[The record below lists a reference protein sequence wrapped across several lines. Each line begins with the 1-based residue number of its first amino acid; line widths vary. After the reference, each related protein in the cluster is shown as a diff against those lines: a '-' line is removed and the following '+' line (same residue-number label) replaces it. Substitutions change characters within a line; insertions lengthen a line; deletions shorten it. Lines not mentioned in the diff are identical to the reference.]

1 MGELELRLL
10 GPVDVRVQGRTM
22 YMGPPRQRCVL
33 AALAVD
39 AGRPVQIDTVIGRV
53 WGDMPPDGVHHAIY
67 VYVSRIR
74 GMLRAAAGDGAPVS
88 LARGSRGYVLGLAP
102 DQVDVHRFRALVGQA
117 AAGPDGR
124 LARNLRD
131 ALDLWHGTPLA
142 DVPGDW
148 AARTREAWRQQ
159 HVETVATWAQAEL
172 RLANPTAVIT
182 ALTELVAEQ
191 PLAETLVAILMRALI
206 RTGHAADALDYYRA
220 TRQRLAEQLG
230 VDPGPELRRAH
241 ELALRGE
248 ADLPAPREPAVVRGP
263 QPIPAGA
270 DRPVPA
276 QLPWNVV
283 GFCGRTSQI
292 AALDAVLPTHGG
304 QPSSTVVVVSGMAG
318 VGKTALAVHWA
329 HRVASRF
336 TDGQLYV
343 DLRGFD
349 PGGSVLP
356 AGEAV
361 RGFLDALGVA
371 AQRVPTDVD
380 SRAALYRS
388 VLAGKRM
395 LVVLDNARDADQVRP
410 LLPGTPGCLVVVT
423 SRNEMPGL
431 LATAG
436 AHPLTVDL
444 LTAAEARQLL
454 ARRVGAD
461 RLDADSDATEEM
473 IARCG
478 RLPLALA
485 IAAARAASRPDFSLA
500 ALAGQL
506 RDNRNRLDAF
516 TADDTATDVRAVFS
530 WSYLALGSPAARL
543 FRLVGLHPGP
553 GIGVSTAASLAGISP
568 ESARVLLAELTRAH
582 LIAEPTPDRYVL
594 HDLLHAYAT
603 EQAHRH
609 DGGDDR
615 RAAVHRMLEHYLYTA
630 HTAALLLNPRRR
642 PIIHSPP
649 PADVTTE
656 ALSDQN
662 QATAWLT
669 TERPALVA
677 TIRQASDTEF
687 DSHAWRIAWTL
698 TDFLDRREHWDDL
711 ATTHHAALAAA
722 VRLADVA
729 GQAHAHRGVSAA
741 HTQQRRY
748 REAHTHLQRALELF
762 STLGDHTASADT
774 LLDLGYLFE
783 RQGRYDDALDC
794 AQAALALLTT
804 VEYPTERARALN
816 NVGWYCTLLGRH
828 HDALTYCQQALALY
842 EELNDRSGQSATL
855 DSLGHAHHHLAHRQ
869 QAVECRQLALDLC
882 RNSGNIHLEAS
893 LLIRLGDTHDAA
905 GDHRAAH
912 DAWRHAVDLLD
923 EIGHPDADTARTKLR
938 QPADPAQNR

>member
-10 GPVDVRVQGRTM
+10 GPVDVRVHGRTM

-39 AGRPVQIDTVIGRV
+39 AGRPVQMDTVIGRV
-53 WGDMPPDGVHHAIY
+53 WGDMPPDGAHHAIY

-74 GMLRAAAGDGAPVS
+74 GMLRAAAGPGAPVS
-88 LARGSRGYVLGLAP
+88 VARRSRGYVLELAP
-102 DQVDVHRFRALVGQA
+102 DRVDVHRFRALVAQA
-117 AAGPDGR
+117 AAGPDER
-124 LARNLRD
+124 LARNLRK

-172 RLANPTAVIT
+172 RLANPAAVIT
-182 ALTELVAEQ
+182 PLTELVAEQ
-191 PLAETLVAILMRALI
+191 PLAEKLVAILMQALL
-206 RTGHAADALDYYRA
+206 RTGHGADALDYYSA

-241 ELALRGE
+241 KLVLRGE
-248 ADLPAPREPAVVRGP
+248 ADLPAARKPAVARGP
-263 QPIPAGA
+263 RAVPVGA
-270 DRPVPA
+270 DGPVPA
-276 QLPWNVV
+276 QLPWDVV
-283 GFCGRTSQI
+283 GFCGRASQI
-292 AALDAVLPTHGG
+292 AALDAVLPAHDG
-304 QPSSTVVVVSGMAG
+304 QRSSTVVVVSGMAG

-329 HRVASRF
+329 HNVAARF
-336 TDGQLYV
+336 PDGQLYV

-371 AQRVPTDVD
+371 AQRVPTDVG

-436 AHPLTVDL
+436 ARPLAVDL

-454 ARRVGAD
+454 AHRVGAD
-461 RLDADSDATEEM
+461 RLAADSDATEEM

-500 ALAGQL
+500 ALARQL
-506 RDNRNRLDAF
+506 RDHRNRLDAF
-516 TADDTATDVRAVFS
+516 TAGDTATDVRAVFS
-530 WSYLALGSPAARL
+530 WSYRALDPLAARL
-543 FRLVGLHPGP
+543 FRLLGLHPSSS
-553 GIGVSTAASLAGISP
+553 IGVFTAASLAGIP
-568 ESARVLLAELTRAH
+568 QKSARALLAELARAH

-603 EQAHRH
+603 EQAHRQ
-609 DGGDDR
+609 DRDDYR
-615 RAAVHRMLEHYLYTA
+615 RAAVHRMLDHYLHTA
-630 HTAALLLNPRRR
+630 HAAALLLNPRRP
-642 PIIHSPP
+642 PIIHTPP
-649 PADVTTE
+649 PTDVTTE
-656 ALSDQN
+656 ALSDQD

-669 TERPALVA
+669 TERSALVA
-677 TIRQASDTEF
+677 AVRQASDMGL
-687 DSHAWRIAWTL
+687 DAHAWRIAWTL
-698 TDFLDRREHWDDL
+698 TDFLDRQEHWDDL
-711 ATTHHAALAAA
+711 ATTHDAALAAA
-722 VRLADVA
+722 VRLADVT
-729 GQAHAHRGVSAA
+729 GQAHAHRGLSSA
-741 HTQQRRY
+741 HTQRRRY
-748 REAHTHLQRALELF
+748 TEAHAHLQRALELF
-762 STLGDHTASADT
+762 STLKDRTASADT
-774 LLDLGYLFE
+774 LLDLSYLFE
-783 RQGRYDDALDC
+783 RQGRHDDALDG

-804 VEYPTERARALN
+804 VERPTQRARALN

-828 HDALTYCQQALALY
+828 QDALAYCRQALDLY
-842 EELNDRSGQSATL
+842 KDLGDHSGQAATW
-855 DSLGHAHHHLAHRQ
+855 DSLGHAHYHLAHHQ
-869 QAVECRQLALDLC
+869 QAIECRQLALDLS
-882 RNSGNIHLEAS
+882 RNSGNIHLEGS

-905 GDHRAAH
+905 GDRHAAH
-912 DAWRHAVDLLD
+912 DAWQHAADLLD

-938 QPADPAQNR
+938 PTAAPAQNR